1 MSLGLSHGAWKWSDI
16 GEWKPGREPVL
27 AINRLGRRLGSHSD
41 STQCKQREPP
51 KAEKEK
57 EWEKERER
65 GCKAGSVERNE
76 STSGGREGRRWILL
90 INFSW
95 GACALPASRC
105 SSCCCCHGHCHRRF
119 PFLYIYFFWLFR
131 EERSSELSNGN
142 AWRVMWKHF
151 QHTRVKASVQR
162 GFQRLP
168 ANSRDR
174 NNSSTSNLQ
183 GFLITLDFTMCLFN
197 FWADIN

>member
-119 PFLYIYFFWLFR
+119 PFLYIYFFLALSRR
-131 EERSSELSNGN
+131 EELGALE
-142 AWRVMWKHF
+142 WKRLTSDVETF
-151 QHTRVKASVQR
+151 STHTSKSQR
-162 GFQRLP
+162 PERLP
-168 ANSRDR
+168 TF
-174 NNSSTSNLQ
+174 TSEQQ
-183 GFLITLDFTMCLFN
+183 GSK
-197 FWADIN
+197 